1 MLLSRID
8 RVLSGTPG
16 KAERLRNAPA
26 TEEATRSTGGQD
38 PAGMI
43 GERFE
48 TMQDSLE
55 QLTEMARN
63 FSRFEGLL
71 GEIRQP
77 LVEEFQSRRDAH
89 IEAITLRAVKV
100 ELDERVD
107 QLTGEVRRLSEA
119 LAQAESR
126 GDELAAQGAEQSAAL
141 QEARLEL
148 DRLRNLQSQAVSRI
162 EAFEAAERASGQRI
176 LELEQDQDG
185 LRHQLKQAETLRSE
199 SDATRAQLQRDHTLA
214 MEENT
219 VLRRRMEEVVA
230 EVASLARSAAAG
242 EGQLAAER
250 ARAASEQ
257 AESARALRAMENQVE
272 ADRSELA
279 ALTARLDAAT
289 ARANGL
295 DVLNAEQASR
305 LAELQAAANAA
316 ERHGEALQVSLD
328 RALERT
334 RALETAGE
342 DARQRLA
349 AMDVARIAAVDRA
362 EALAKAAATHDK
374 AIARAEDRMV
384 KIQARLAG
392 AQDEH
397 QSRVDAMTQQISSL
411 RAELE
416 SVRAEAAMTAAAL
429 ESARRERGSRS
440 MSQDHQGSV
449 QPIVA

>member
-8 RVLSGTPG
+8 RVLSGNPG
-16 KAERLRNAPA
+16 KGER
-26 TEEATRSTGGQD
+26 TRSALAPEAATKPVVQD

-55 QLTEMARN
+55 QLTDMARD
-63 FSRFEGLL
+63 FARFEGLL

-89 IEAITLRAVKV
+89 IEAITLRAAKA
-100 ELDERVD
+100 ELDERVE
-107 QLTGEVRRLSEA
+107 QLTTEGRRLAEA

-126 GDELAAQGAEQSAAL
+126 GDELAAQVVELSAAL

-185 LRHQLKQAETLRSE
+185 LRHQLKQAEALRSE
-199 SDATRAQLQRDHTLA
+199 SDTTRAQLQRDHTLA
-214 MEENT
+214 IEENT

-230 EVASLARSAAAG
+230 EVATLARAAAAG
-242 EGQLAAER
+242 EGQLATER
-250 ARAASEQ
+250 ARSASEQ
-257 AESARALRAMENQVE
+257 AESARALRAMENQLE

-305 LAELQAAANAA
+305 LVELQAVSNAA
-316 ERHGEALQVSLD
+316 GRQGETLQVGLD
-328 RALERT
+328 RAMERV
-334 RALETAGE
+334 RALEAAAE
-342 DARQRLA
+342 DSRQRQA

-384 KIQARLAG
+384 KLQARLAG
-392 AQDEH
+392 VQDEH

-416 SVRAEAAMTAAAL
+416 SARAEGAMTAAAL
-429 ESARRERGSRS
+429 EAARRDRGGRYVP
-440 MSQDHQGSV
+440 QDAPASV
-449 QPIVA
+449 QSIVG

>member
-8 RVLSGTPG
+8 RVLSGVPG
-16 KAERLRNAPA
+16 KGERSRSAQAAEAAARPVA
-26 TEEATRSTGGQD
+26 QD

-55 QLTEMARN
+55 QLSGMARD
-63 FSRFEGLL
+63 FARFEGLL

-77 LVEEFQSRRDAH
+77 LAEEFQSRRDAH
-89 IEAITLRAVKV
+89 IEAITLRAVKL
-100 ELDERVD
+100 ELDERIE
-107 QLTGEVRRLSEA
+107 QLTTEGRRLAEA

-126 GDELAAQGAEQSAAL
+126 GDELAAQGSEQAAAL
-141 QEARLEL
+141 QEGRLEL

-185 LRHQLKQAETLRSE
+185 LRHQLKQAEALRAE
-199 SDATRAQLQRDHTLA
+199 SDTTRAQLQRDHTLA
-214 MEENT
+214 TEENT

-250 ARAASEQ
+250 ARSASEQ
-257 AESARALRAMENQVE
+257 AESARALRSMENQLE

-305 LAELQAAANAA
+305 LAELQAVSNTA
-316 ERHGEALQVSLD
+316 ERQGETLQVSLD

-334 RALETAGE
+334 RALEAAGE
-342 DARQRLA
+342 DARQRQA

-362 EALAKAAATHDK
+362 EALVKAAATHDK

-384 KIQARLAG
+384 KIQTRLATV
-392 AQDEH
+392 QDE
-397 QSRVDAMTQQISSL
+397 QQARVEAMTQQISAT

-429 ESARRERGSRS
+429 EAARRERNPRPVPHDS
-440 MSQDHQGSV
+440 QGSV
-449 QPIVA
+449 QSIVG